1 MGFDILI
8 IGSGVVGSALAIKTS
23 QLGYKVAIVD
33 SKETFPNSFRHLS
46 VNQKSKAFFNSL
58 DVWKKIENSAFPYEQ
73 IKVWDQEGTGFID
86 FNAKETNLPNL
97 GFIVREGEIQKN
109 LIEQFEKNNVEYFS
123 IFSLLRL

>member
-73 IKVWDQEGTGFID
+73 I
-86 FNAKETNLPNL
+86 
-97 GFIVREGEIQKN
+97 
-109 LIEQFEKNNVEYFS
+109 
-123 IFSLLRL
+123 